1 MRKTLFNSLAAVMA
15 IALVLGLAG
24 CGGGGAEMKSEIS
37 TTTTGQQLM
46 DLKKA
51 LDSGAL
57 SKEEYDKERE
67 KILEK

>member
-1 MRKTLFNSLAAVMA
+1 MRKTGFNILSTVMVS
-15 IALVLGLAG
+15 ALVLGLAG

-51 LDSGAL
+51 LDSSAI
-57 SKEEYDKERE
+57 SKDEYDKERR